1 MNNFFKRSIIL
12 IYFITLVGCGY
23 TPMMTNNSY
32 NFKVEIESLRGDE
45 DINNY
50 IKNNIESKILMY
62 KGALHGFNVNI
73 GKISDSKSCLD
84 EVSKFLKS

>member
-1 MNNFFKRSIIL
+1 
-12 IYFITLVGCGY
+12 
-23 TPMMTNNSY
+23 
-32 NFKVEIESLRGDE
+32 
-45 DINNY
+45 
-50 IKNNIESKILMY
+50 MY